1 MVSSDTTPRVAA
13 LIAKVRMANARMEA
27 FLVPIRLR
35 KVTRSGAKDN
45 AGRKNKEPRAK
56 RGSSDRARPRP
67 NIGRPP
73 GLGRAANTRRR
84 LPSAAERTATLARAL
99 RTFLR
104 FVDAQRTAIHV
115 EAVQALNGGLR
126 LVLRHVDETEAAG
139 LSSFAVIDELDRVD
153 LPMTLEEASDVLLCG
168 VEGRFPT

>member
-1 MVSSDTTPRVAA
+1 VRTDRLLGQGAA
-13 LIAKVRMANARMEA
+13 DAAR
-27 FLVPIRLR
+27 
-35 KVTRSGAKDN
+35 S
-45 AGRKNKEPRAK
+45 
-56 RGSSDRARPRP
+56 
-67 NIGRPP
+67 
-73 GLGRAANTRRR
+73 
-84 LPSAAERTATLARAL
+84 SAAERTAALARAL
-99 RTFLR
+99 RPFLR

-168 VEGRFPT
+168 VEGEIPYVDRRHPITRLQKADSGEPHETVA